1 MFKLDDSMGFIINR
15 VAKQFRKRLHSAFKE
30 NGLTLTPEHWAVLN
44 RLWENDGLSQSE
56 IADQTFKDKANITR
70 ILDVMERNGLIK
82 RQRHEHDRRSFRIF
96 LNDKGKQYKSYII
109 PFAQQVNQTA
119 LKNLNVED
127 IAELKK
133 LLNKIYENLS

>member
-1 MFKLDDSMGFIINR
+1 
-15 VAKQFRKRLHSAFKE
+15 LHSAFKE